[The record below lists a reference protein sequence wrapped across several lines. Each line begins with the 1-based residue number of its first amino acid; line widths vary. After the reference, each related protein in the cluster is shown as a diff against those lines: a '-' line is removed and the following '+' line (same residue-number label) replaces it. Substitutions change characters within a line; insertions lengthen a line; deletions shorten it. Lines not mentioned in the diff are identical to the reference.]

1 MFGRKSSGPA
11 SERPDSAASSS
22 PAPDAAGDSDA
33 ARGAVPPTAKPAI
46 AGFSP
51 ARGDIAQ
58 AARPVAVRL
67 EPARPDA
74 MRHDSTRA
82 ELAKPDPGR
91 SEAAKPSQVEG
102 KKLMVGRD
110 IFLSGE
116 IAACDLLVIE
126 GKIEATLRNSN
137 TVEIAESGTF
147 KGTAEIEKADVSGL
161 FEGDLT
167 VRDRLIVRRSG
178 RIKGKLRYGSIQIEP
193 GGEISGAVEILPK
206 AGMKPE
212 AKAATGD

>member
-1 MFGRKSSGPA
+1 MFGPKSSN
-11 SERPDSAASSS
+11 SVTERPGSAASSS
-22 PAPDAAGDSDA
+22 PTPEAAKGGEARDGEA
-33 ARGAVPPTAKPAI
+33 ARSVAQPIKSILSRLSSARSDTAPAM
-46 AGFSP
+46 
-51 ARGDIAQ
+51 
-58 AARPVAVRL
+58 RPVAVKP
-67 EPARPDA
+67 EP
-74 MRHDSTRA
+74 TRA
-82 ELAKPDPGR
+82 DVAKPDPNR

-116 IAACDLLVIE
+116 IAACDLLIVE

-137 TVEIAESGTF
+137 AVEIAESGTF

-161 FEGDLT
+161 FDGDLT

-193 GGEISGAVEILPK
+193 GGEVSGTVEILPK
-206 AGMKPE
+206 PGAKPE
-212 AKAATGD
+212 AKVATGD